1 VILDSFALFLLGDP
15 RDLPEESK
23 RAMKELL
30 SIDIDKVAGEGGA
43 GEQGGEK

>member
-30 SIDIDKVAGEGGA
+30 SIDKVAGEGGA